1 MSRIEKYLRHER
13 LYVAAMLV
21 SFIFI
26 ETSINATSIIMEWLE
41 DGNPTPAWVA
51 FALEYTSGI
60 VIVGLFPLVLMF
72 EKWFPLDWSVFKRN
86 IAWHVLGSVVFSIL
100 HIVLMAGLR
109 TPLFR
114 ASGFDYQLD
123 EFSWELL
130 YEYRQDAWGYAFFLT
145 VIYIYRFI
153 LSRLR
158 GEAQLV
164 SEGENGNLP
173 EFPDRLLVKKLG
185 KEFIIRV
192 DDIEWLESS
201 GNYVNLYIDNR
212 IYPLRSTL
220 NSLIAQLEPRG
231 FHRIHRSFG
240 VNLEHVSSINPLDS
254 GDASIIL
261 NSGKVLPLSRR
272 YRDDFRQRFELP

>member
-1 MSRIEKYLRHER
+1 MSRIENYLEHER

-26 ETSINATSIIMEWLE
+26 DTSINATSIIMEWLE
-41 DGNPTPAWVA
+41 DGNPTPGWVA

-60 VIVGLFPLVLMF
+60 VIAGLFPLVLAF
-72 EKWFPLDWSVFKRN
+72 VKRFPLDWPVFKRN
-86 IAWHVLGSVVFSIL
+86 IVWHVLGSVAFSIL
-100 HIVLMAGLR
+100 HIVFMAGLR
-109 TPLFR
+109 TPLFH
-114 ASGFDYQLD
+114 ASGFNYQLD

-130 YEYRQDAWGYAFFLT
+130 YEYRQDAWAYAFFVT

-158 GEAQLV
+158 GEARLV
-164 SEGENGNLP
+164 AEGENNNPP
-173 EFPDRLLVKKLG
+173 ELPDRLLVKKLG
-185 KEFIIRV
+185 KEFIVRL

-220 NSLIAQLEPRG
+220 NLLITQLEPRG
-231 FHRIHRSFG
+231 FKRIHRSYG
-240 VNLEHVSSINPLDS
+240 INLEHVSSINPLES
-254 GDASIIL
+254 GDANIVL
-261 NSGKVLPLSRR
+261 TSGKILPLSRR
-272 YRDDFRQRFELP
+272 YRDEFRQHFELP

>member
-1 MSRIEKYLRHER
+1 MSRIENYLQHER

-21 SFIFI
+21 CFIFI

-41 DGNPTPAWVA
+41 NGNPTPGWVA

-60 VIVGLFPLVLMF
+60 VIAGLFPLVLALV
-72 EKWFPLDWSVFKRN
+72 KRFPLDWPVFKRN
-86 IAWHVLGSVVFSIL
+86 IAWHVLGSVAFSVM
-100 HIVLMAGLR
+100 HIIFMAGLR

-114 ASGFDYQLD
+114 ASGFNYQLD

-130 YEYRQDAWGYAFFLT
+130 YEYRQDAWAYAFFVS

-158 GEAQLV
+158 GEARLV
-164 SEGENGNLP
+164 AEGENNNPP
-173 EFPDRLLVKKLG
+173 ELPDRLLVKKLG
-185 KEFIIRV
+185 KEFIVKV

-220 NSLIAQLEPRG
+220 NLLVTQLEPRG
-231 FHRIHRSFG
+231 FQRIHRSYG
-240 VNLEHVSSINPLDS
+240 INLEHVSSINPLES
-254 GDASIIL
+254 GDANIIL
-261 NSGKVLPLSRR
+261 TSGKILPLSRR
-272 YRDDFRQRFELP
+272 YRDEFRQRFERP